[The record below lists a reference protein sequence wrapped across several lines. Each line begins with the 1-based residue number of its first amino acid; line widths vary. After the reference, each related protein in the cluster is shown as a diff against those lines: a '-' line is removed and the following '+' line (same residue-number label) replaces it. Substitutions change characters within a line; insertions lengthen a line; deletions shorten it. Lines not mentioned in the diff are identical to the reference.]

1 VKTNT
6 LYAGLTEQAQAAYL
20 VRRFIQCL
28 TVPEIKVAC
37 QYIFL
42 DDHGSDPWMNGAGF
56 GLIRGDY
63 SPKPLYYAV
72 QRFTSLFSDFVPDD
86 SATIM
91 VEKAPLHRSMK
102 RRILVDD
109 WDKVVIQA
117 DNSVY
122 AYGFKNPEVSGER
135 LLAVWS
141 RPAGKRSIQQPFC
154 LDQD

>member
-1 VKTNT
+1 
-6 LYAGLTEQAQAAYL
+6 
-20 VRRFIQCL
+20 
-28 TVPEIKVAC
+28 VPEIKVAC